1 MYNALKY
8 VLLDGV
14 VYYKMIEGIQ
24 LKCLDEDEDED
35 EAKLAMSKVHEGIC
49 GTHQ

>member
-24 LKCLDEDEDED
+24 LKCLDEDE
-35 EAKLAMSKVHEGIC
+35 AKLAMSKVHEGIC